1 MSKKSEKGLELTDR
15 SWATALL
22 WFDIETLARDGSYEP
37 ESHYQA
43 IIMGKPLAEYRNMT
57 DEEMVTKLRSYL
69 DDETQLHA
77 VIQNG
82 LKFGKKYTQEYYAER
97 FVEET
102 SNYLKSVRNE

>member
-1 MSKKSEKGLELTDR
+1 MSKNSEKGLELTDR

-57 DEEMVTKLRSYL
+57 DEEIIATRDFLASKTLK
-69 DDETQLHA
+69 EQLS
-77 VIQNG
+77 NG
-82 LKFGKKYTQEYYAER
+82 QT
-97 FVEET
+97 
-102 SNYLKSVRNE
+102 

>member
-1 MSKKSEKGLELTDR
+1 MRLCVCRPIFVVYAKIRIMSKNSEKGLELTDR

-57 DEEMVTKLRSYL
+57 DEEIIATRDFLASKTLK
-69 DDETQLHA
+69 EQLS
-77 VIQNG
+77 NG
-82 LKFGKKYTQEYYAER
+82 QT
-97 FVEET
+97 
-102 SNYLKSVRNE
+102 